1 MKKIILSALV
11 LLLISSAAWSQSL
24 TDNEYYQKMLELK
37 AQSEQ
42 AFENGDYIEAK
53 QLAEEAQGYKE
64 ESERWIATQLAAY
77 RARSALNRLKDRLAQ
92 VSAWKAEL
100 HFPEEYAEGMNLYK
114 QSFTEFYDD
123 EEYVDSLATSNRALE
138 VLSVI
143 SYVAPVSTLPAYY
156 VVRLLPGNT
165 DCLWNIA
172 GYDFIYDNPWEW
184 RRLYEANKDI
194 LEDRNNPDLIQ
205 PGMKL
210 AIPPLDGEAR
220 SGTWEN
226 GDIR

>member
-1 MKKIILSALV
+1 MKKIILSAV
-11 LLLISSAAWSQSL
+11 FLLLISSAAWTQSL
-24 TDNEYYQKMLELK
+24 MDNEYYQKMLELK

-42 AFENGDYIEAK
+42 AFENGDYAEAK
-53 QLAEEAQGYKE
+53 QLAEEAQSYKE
-64 ESERWIATQLAAY
+64 ESERWIAVQLAAY

-92 VSAWKAEL
+92 VSAWNAEI
-100 HFPEEYAEGMNLYK
+100 HFPEEYAEGKELYE

-123 EEYVDSLATSNRALE
+123 EAYTESLATSNRAME

-143 SYVAPVSTLPAYY
+143 TFIPPVSSLPAYY

-165 DCLWNIA
+165 DCLWNIS

-184 RRLYEANKDI
+184 RRLYDANRDI
-194 LEDRNNPDLIQ
+194 LEEPDNPDLIQ

-210 AIPPLDGEAR
+210 VIPSLDGEVR
-220 SGTWEN
+220 SGTWED
-226 GDIR
+226 GEIR